1 MNPFEALA
9 EAQVAKV
16 VRRKEAA
23 VEKRRATMAAK
34 AVQRLEEREA
44 LGRSYKAETKRA
56 REKVYAEN
64 RHGFDLY
71 HLERTLADFGVNDAK
86 AIVEHVRSLGWL
98 EDADGEARFCAVR
111 IVGERV
117 AQIITDMGK
126 DPLDDPLP
134 PRTNAFFACR
144 THIME
149 AGR

>member
-23 VEKRRATMAAK
+23 AEKRRATMAAK
-34 AVQRLEEREA
+34 AAERREERDV
-44 LGRSYKAETKRA
+44 LGRSYAADLKRA
-56 REKVYAEN
+56 REKAFNEN
-64 RHGFDLY
+64 RHGPDLVR
-71 HLERTLADFGVNDAK
+71 LQADMGRFGAGDA
-86 AIVEHVRSLGWL
+86 ATIVEHARSLTWL
-98 EDADGEARFCAVR
+98 QDADADARFWAVR

-117 AQIITDMGK
+117 AAIMVEAGK

-134 PRTNAFFACR
+134 PKTNVFHTCR
-144 THIME
+144 DHIMG